1 MPSIFTRIISG
12 ELPSIKVHEDEFSL
26 VIMDIN
32 PIQNGQLLAFPK
44 REVSTVWDLPA
55 QDYRALMD
63 TVQKAG
69 QRLKA
74 MFPDKK
80 IGVMIEGMEV
90 TDHAHVKIFP
100 FSNAAE
106 YHASPDSNEP
116 PERAELEKLA
126 SKLAF

>member
-1 MPSIFTRIISG
+1 MPSIFTRIING
-12 ELPSIKVHEDEFSL
+12 ELPSVKVHEDDRTL

-32 PIQNGQLLAFPK
+32 PIQFGQLLAVPK
-44 REVSTVWDLPA
+44 NEVSSVWDLPTE
-55 QDYRALMD
+55 DYRALMD
-63 TVQKAG
+63 SVQKAG
-69 QRLKA
+69 QSLKA
-74 MFPDKK
+74 LFPDKK

-106 YHASPDSNEP
+106 YHAHPDINHP
-116 PERAELEKLA
+116 PEREELEKLA